1 MDEVKERLLD
11 AALGHVPFDGWS
23 EATFRAAARDAGV
36 DPGMARTVCPR
47 GAVDLAVAYHRRGD
61 RDMVERLKAADLS
74 SMRLRE
80 RIAAAIRLR
89 LDGVHDREAV
99 RRATALFALPHHA
112 PEGARLVWETAGLIW
127 DTLGDTADDMN
138 WYTKRATLS
147 AVYASTV
154 LYWLGDDSTGFQAT
168 WDFLDR
174 RIDNVMQFEKA
185 KARVN
190 DNPVLRR
197 VLAGPAWLAGKVRAP
212 RPMPEVPMPGRWGRQ
227 G

>member
-1 MDEVKERLLD
+1 MDDLTERLLD
-11 AALGHVPFDGWS
+11 AALDHVPFDGWS
-23 EATFRAAARDAGV
+23 AATFRAAARDAGIEI
-36 DPGMARTVCPR
+36 GAARAACPR
-47 GAVDLAVAYHRRGD
+47 GALDLAVAYHRRGD
-61 RDMVERLKAADLS
+61 REMVERMRAADLGA
-74 SMRLRE
+74 MRFRE

-89 LDGVHDREAV
+89 LEAVVEREGV
-99 RRATALFALPHHA
+99 RRAMALFALPNHSA
-112 PEGARLVWETAGLIW
+112 EGARLVWGTADLIW
-127 DTLGDTADDMN
+127 TTLGDTSDDIN

-174 RIDNVMQFEKA
+174 RIENVMQVEKV

-197 VLAGPAWLAGKVRAP
+197 VLAGPAWLASKVRAP
-212 RPMPEVPMPGRWGRQ
+212 TRMPDIPMPGRWGGQ